1 MLRKPRPG
9 TWSALR
15 DLGAETLAGLL
26 ERPRR
31 TLLTLL
37 APALGTATLVA
48 ALGLTATAD
57 GQVRP
62 GYDLTRATTVTAVD
76 QPDATGLPPGAAPP
90 TGLPPDTETR
100 AARISG
106 VTAAGVWWRVGDG
119 IRIGTGPAAEGL
131 PGPGPTVFAA
141 SPGAVAAMAP
151 ELTAGVTLDQF
162 PERRRLPVALLSEE
176 TAARLG
182 IGPGLVAAQPAVFL
196 DGLPFTVIGLY
207 RQVTRA
213 PETLHGL
220 IVPAATALERFGNPG
235 PAGRESAKVLVATR
249 PGAAGVVARQL
260 PAALRPEAPDR
271 LAVDAP
277 PDPYEHRGAA
287 PRRTGLL
294 VALALAGACL
304 AVGAVVIAS
313 AGLLAVGERAAETG
327 LRRSFGAG
335 ARQVGAQFL
344 AEAATVGTLG
354 GLAGT
359 GLGVLAVLAV
369 ALVRDWTAVLPAW
382 AVLPAPLLGTVLG
395 LLAGAHPALRAAR
408 TEPVAALRG

>member
-1 MLRKPRPG
+1 MLRRAGGSRGP
-9 TWSALR
+9 ALR

-37 APALGTATLVA
+37 APALGIGTLVA

-90 TGLPPDTETR
+90 TGLPADTEAR
-100 AARISG
+100 VSRISG

-119 IRIGTGPAAEGL
+119 VRIAANPAAEG
-131 PGPGPTVFAA
+131 PAGPGTTVFAA

-162 PERRRLPVALLSEE
+162 PERRRLPVAMLSEE
-176 TAARLG
+176 TATRLG

-196 DGLPFTVIGLY
+196 DGVPFTVIGLY
-207 RQVTRA
+207 RQVARA

-220 IVPAATALERFGNPG
+220 IVPAGTALERFGNPG

-277 PDPYEHRGAA
+277 PDPYERRGGA

-294 VALALAGACL
+294 VALTLAGACL
-304 AVGAVVIAS
+304 AVGAVVTAS
-313 AGLLAVGERAAETG
+313 AGLVAVGERAPETG
-327 LRRSFGAG
+327 LRRALGASRR
-335 ARQVGAQFL
+335 AVGAQFL
-344 AEAATVGTLG
+344 TEAATAGTLA

-359 GLGVLAVLAV
+359 GLGVLTVLAV
-369 ALVRDWTAVLPAW
+369 ALARDWTAVLPAW
-382 AVLPAPLLGTVLG
+382 AVLPAPLLGTALG

-408 TEPVAALRG
+408 TDPVAALRG